1 MQTYRILVEKTTKHE
16 ILVQANSLEEAKSE
30 ALRQHDAENGPGD
43 GPNLT
48 TSAICLGF
56 YPYNRVF

>member
-16 ILVQANSLEEAKSE
+16 ILVRANSLEEAKSE
-30 ALRQHDAENGPGD
+30 ALRQHDTENGSGD
-43 GPNLT
+43 GPNFT

-56 YPYNRVF
+56 YPYERVF